1 MGIALRL
8 VTVKEGRNETS
19 RLGCGFPTRDNML
32 GRDPVSD
39 WILDDISEKLR
50 DIDFAMLLTH
60 TESGEIAGRPMSNNR
75 DVEYDGDS
83 YFFTSEQTRTVAD
96 IERDRKVA
104 LSYRGREGLLGKPP
118 VFITVQGEAELI
130 RDKDEFKVH
139 WTEDLERWF
148 EDGVETAGLVLIK
161 VHAFRIHYWDG
172 ENEGEFAV

>member
-1 MGIALRL
+1 M
-8 VTVKEGRNETS
+8 TEGRDETS
-19 RLGCGFPTRDNML
+19 PLGFGFPILDSGL
-32 GRDPVSD
+32 GREPVSE
-39 WILDDISEKLR
+39 WTLDDISEKLR
-50 DIDFAMLLTH
+50 DIDFAMLLTR
-60 TESGEIAGRPMSNNR
+60 TETGEIAGRPMSNNR

-96 IERDRKVA
+96 LKRDRKVA

-130 RDKDEFKVH
+130 RDKDEFKAH

-161 VHAFRIHYWDG
+161 VHASRIHYWDG